1 MIQNRDLIL
10 YFSNH
15 IFLFSWD
22 KSFKLYI
29 YLIYMSDQN
38 TSTDGIENDQIE
50 SLVKR
55 YSADLTTKLKKSF
68 YEEN

>member
-1 MIQNRDLIL
+1 
-10 YFSNH
+10 
-15 IFLFSWD
+15 
-22 KSFKLYI
+22 
-29 YLIYMSDQN
+29 MSDPN